1 MQVLISR
8 SLWYKLLVA
17 SIAVVGF
24 VLVYDISTFDS
35 QDVTP
40 EELEAPAAPAPR
52 SRLQF
57 SATAY
62 CKGTTTAAG
71 IRVRSGIAAADPALL
86 PLGSVVTITAADD
99 TYTGVYTILDT
110 GPAVRGRLLDLYM
123 WSCDEAL
130 DFGRQQIEVTVLR
143 LGWDPSA
150 SVPSVIDR
158 AFERREAER
167 RATPPPSPRPEPAAL
182 PEATA
187 PQPGPESDA
196 AGEASASAQPE
207 EEHEPSPLE
216 P

>member
-1 MQVLISR
+1 MRLLISR
-8 SLWYKLLVA
+8 SLWHKLLVA

-24 VLVYDISTFDS
+24 VLVYDVSTFDS

-40 EELEAPAAPAPR
+40 EELGAPTAPAPR

-99 TYTGVYTILDT
+99 KYTGVYTILDT
-110 GPAVRGRLLDLYM
+110 GPAVQGRLLDLYM
-123 WSCDEAL
+123 WSCYEAL
-130 DFGRQQIEVTVLR
+130 DFGRQRIEVTVLR

-182 PEATA
+182 PEAKA

-196 AGEASASAQPE
+196 AGEARVSAQPE
-207 EEHEPSPLE
+207 EEHDPTPD
-216 P
+216 